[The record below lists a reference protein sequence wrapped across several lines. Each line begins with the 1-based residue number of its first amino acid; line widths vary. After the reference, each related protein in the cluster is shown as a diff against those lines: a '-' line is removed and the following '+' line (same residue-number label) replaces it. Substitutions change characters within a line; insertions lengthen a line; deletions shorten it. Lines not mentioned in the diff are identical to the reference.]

1 MRLTSAQVKG
11 RIKNI
16 ALNNEADPRV
26 LMRIYMMERF
36 LERIS
41 LSSYKDN
48 FVIKGGILINSMI
61 GISMQST
68 MDIDATVKGKE
79 LSIENSENIIMDIT
93 NIRIDDG
100 VSFKI
105 KEIETIMDEAE
116 YPGIRFHIEA
126 FFENMITPIKI
137 DISTGD
143 VITPKA
149 IEYEYALML
158 EDRNI
163 ELLSYNLETILGE
176 KLQTIL
182 SRERANTRMRDF
194 YDIYVLTQKYNKEID
209 VTTFK
214 KAYDATCKKRESSYL
229 SGEENK
235 IIDLIAKDIK
245 LNKQWEQYQNKYS
258 YASRIDFVD
267 TIVSIKKLISYLTK
281 E

>member
-16 ALNNEADPRV
+16 ALNNETDPRV

-48 FVIKGGILINSMI
+48 FVIKGGILITSMI
-61 GISMQST
+61 GISMRST

-79 LSIENSENIIMDIT
+79 LNIENSKNIIMDIT

-209 VTTFK
+209 VTIFK
-214 KAYDATCKKRESSYL
+214 KAYDATCKKRESLYL

-267 TIVSIKKLISYLTK
+267 TIVSIKKLISYLI
-281 E
+281 